1 MDGCGNDDN
10 ERVLTIGATNRPQEL
25 DDAARRRFVK
35 KLFIPLPEKSGR
47 REIIVKLL
55 EKSNGF
61 RMTEEDIDKI
71 TELTDGYSGADM
83 KNLCTEAAH
92 GPLRNISMT
101 QIRTV
106 STNEVRP
113 IIVDD
118 FEDAMNQVK
127 ASVSQSDLNAYFE
140 WDKSFGSNSSKKR

>member
-47 REIIVKLL
+47 KEIIVKLL

-71 TELTDGYSGADM
+71 TELTDGT
-83 KNLCTEAAH
+83 KNE
-92 GPLRNISMT
+92 
-101 QIRTV
+101 
-106 STNEVRP
+106 
-113 IIVDD
+113 
-118 FEDAMNQVK
+118 
-127 ASVSQSDLNAYFE
+127 
-140 WDKSFGSNSSKKR
+140 